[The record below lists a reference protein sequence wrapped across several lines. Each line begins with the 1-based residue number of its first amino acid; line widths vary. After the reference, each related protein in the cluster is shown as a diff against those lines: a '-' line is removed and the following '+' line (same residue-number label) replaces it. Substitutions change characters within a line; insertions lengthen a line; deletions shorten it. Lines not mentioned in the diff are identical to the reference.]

1 MDPQQNPYQ
10 TPQSALNE
18 FQYSGGG
25 DDEPA
30 DRGIRLVASLIDAAI
45 MFAVMV
51 PIMLVGGYIDQ
62 VIQAYQTGESTLG
75 LQFMWGLI
83 GIIVSFLIQAYPL
96 NATGQTWGKKVMRI
110 KIVDMDG
117 LQPSL
122 AELQGKR
129 YGFAQGI
136 GLIPCLGAVVQLVDV
151 LMIFRDDRRCLHD
164 HVAGTKVVVAR

>member
-10 TPQSALNE
+10 TPQSSLNE
-18 FQYSGGG
+18 FHYSGG

-45 MFAVMV
+45 MFALMV
-51 PIMLVGGYIDQ
+51 PIMLAGGYLDQ
-62 VIQAYQTGESTLG
+62 ILQAYRAGEGTLG
-75 LQFMWGLI
+75 LQFMWGMI
-83 GIIVSFLIQAYPL
+83 GIIVSFLVQAYPL
-96 NATGQTWGKKVMRI
+96 NASGQTWGKKVMRI

-122 AELQGKR
+122 AELLGKR
-129 YGFAQGI
+129 YLFAQGI
-136 GLIPCLGAVVQLVDV
+136 GLIPCLGMVVQLVDV

-164 HVAGTKVVVAR
+164 QIAGTKVVVAR

>member
-10 TPQSALNE
+10 TPQSSLNE
-18 FQYSGGG
+18 FHYSGG
-25 DDEPA
+25 DDELA

-45 MFAVMV
+45 MFALIV
-51 PIMLVGGYIDQ
+51 PIMFVGGYFDQ
-62 VIQAYQTGESTLG
+62 VLQAYQSGEGTLG
-75 LQFMWGLI
+75 LQFMWGMI
-83 GIIVSFLIQAYPL
+83 GIILSFLVQAYPL
-96 NATGQTWGKKVMRI
+96 NASGQTWGKKVMRI

-122 AELQGKR
+122 AELLGKR